1 MKTILDAPLFKLKPD
16 KAPRQYANVSNRL
29 EIAKAGEVY
38 HVLAQVGTGL
48 FTLLRFLKVA
58 PTSRVTMY
66 LDHDKGQAIFGV
78 MVDDLDVFDLWTYPA
93 GTLPPFTD

>member
-29 EIAKAGEVY
+29 EIARAGEVY
-38 HVLAQVGTGL
+38 HVLTQVGSGL

-58 PTSRVTMY
+58 PSSSVTMF
-66 LDHDKGQAIFGV
+66 LDFDQGRAVFGV
-78 MVDDLDVFDLWTYPA
+78 MVDDLDIFDLWDYAPNL
-93 GTLPPFTD
+93 LPPFLD